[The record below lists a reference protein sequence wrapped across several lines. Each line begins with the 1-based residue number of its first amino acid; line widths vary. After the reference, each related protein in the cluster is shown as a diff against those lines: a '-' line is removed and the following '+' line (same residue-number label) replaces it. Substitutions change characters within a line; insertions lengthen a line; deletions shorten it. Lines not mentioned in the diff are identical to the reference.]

1 MVNCLVR
8 MRKIKKQIAANMKSF
23 ISIMGLPG
31 KQNPKCAPGRGS
43 AFCKQDQKTDA
54 HDARSWGLPGG
65 FLASSVQNAL
75 RDGLPH
81 CAGVE

>member
-8 MRKIKKQIAANMKSF
+8 MRKIKKKIAANMKSF
-23 ISIMGLPG
+23 IPLWGFLASRIQNALRDGLAHFASRT
-31 KQNPKCAPGRGS
+31 K
-43 AFCKQDQKTDA
+43 KTDA

-65 FLASSVQNAL
+65 FLASSVQNVL
-75 RDGLPH
+75 RNGLAH